1 MEIVLLIFLSG
12 LLINYLVFLSIL
24 YAGLKRLPKKQEK
37 IIQSEFVS
45 VIIPFRNESQN
56 ILASLESI
64 SAQDY
69 PADKFEVIYV
79 NDVSNDDS
87 YEKLMRADKPD
98 NFKVLSISDHS
109 QGRAYKKKAVSLG
122 IENAKGEII
131 VTTDADCQHDKSWLS
146 SLLSQFD
153 NKTGFVSG
161 PVRFVPENNLF
172 SKVQALEFASLVI
185 SGAGLIG
192 IKKPTICNG
201 ANLAFRKSLFK
212 SLHGYSDQMHLSSG
226 EDELLMQKI
235 SRETDYSVKFIWEK
249 NAVVTTN
256 PNKNLHDFI
265 QQRKRWA
272 SKSLFYKDNLLIA
285 KLAMIYL
292 FFVSLIVQLV
302 LAVFLSKI
310 FIFSFIIFLLLK
322 FVFEYKVI
330 SIGSDFLFPRKLLK
344 YFFVTEVFQIIY
356 IIIAGVQ
363 GVFGNFNW
371 KGRELTR

>member
-45 VIIPFRNESQN
+45 VIIPFRNESEN
-56 ILASLESI
+56 ILTSLESI
-64 SAQDY
+64 AAQDY
-69 PADKFEVIYV
+69 PVDKFEVIFV

-109 QGRAYKKKAVSLG
+109 LGRAYKKQAVSFG

-344 YFFVTEVFQIIY
+344 YFFVTEVFQILY

>member
-64 SAQDY
+64 AAQDY
-69 PADKFEVIYV
+69 PVEKFEVIFV

-109 QGRAYKKKAVSLG
+109 LGRAYKKQAVSFG

-322 FVFEYKVI
+322 FIFEYKVI

>member
-1 MEIVLLIFLSG
+1 MIMEIVLLIFLSG

-87 YEKLMRADKPD
+87 YEKLMCADKPD

-131 VTTDADCQHDKSWLS
+131 VTTDADCLHDKIWLS

-153 NKTGFVSG
+153 NETGFVSG
-161 PVRFVPENNLF
+161 PVRFVPEYNLF
-172 SKVQALEFASLVI
+172 SKEQALVFAS
-185 SGAGLIG
+185 
-192 IKKPTICNG
+192 
-201 ANLAFRKSLFK
+201 
-212 SLHGYSDQMHLSSG
+212 
-226 EDELLMQKI
+226 
-235 SRETDYSVKFIWEK
+235 
-249 NAVVTTN
+249 
-256 PNKNLHDFI
+256 
-265 QQRKRWA
+265 
-272 SKSLFYKDNLLIA
+272 
-285 KLAMIYL
+285 
-292 FFVSLIVQLV
+292 
-302 LAVFLSKI
+302 
-310 FIFSFIIFLLLK
+310 
-322 FVFEYKVI
+322 
-330 SIGSDFLFPRKLLK
+330 
-344 YFFVTEVFQIIY
+344 
-356 IIIAGVQ
+356 
-363 GVFGNFNW
+363 
-371 KGRELTR
+371 

>member
-24 YAGLKRLPKKQEK
+24 YAGLRRLPKKQEK

-64 SAQDY
+64 AAQDY
-69 PADKFEVIYV
+69 PVDKFEVIFV

-109 QGRAYKKKAVSLG
+109 LGRAYKKQAVSFG

>member
-64 SAQDY
+64 AAQDY
-69 PADKFEVIYV
+69 PVDKFEVIFV

-109 QGRAYKKKAVSLG
+109 LGRAYKKQAVSFG

>member
-131 VTTDADCQHDKSWLS
+131 VTTDADCLHDKIWLS

-153 NKTGFVSG
+153 NETGFVSG

-235 SRETDYSVKFIWEK
+235 SRETDYSVKFVWEK
-249 NAVVTTN
+249 YAVVTTN

-285 KLAMIYL
+285 KLALIYL

-322 FVFEYKVI
+322 FIFEYKVI

>member
-37 IIQSEFVS
+37 ITQPEFVS

-64 SAQDY
+64 AAQDY
-69 PADKFEVIYV
+69 PVDKFEVIFV

-109 QGRAYKKKAVSLG
+109 LGRAYKKQAVSFG

>member
-24 YAGLKRLPKKQEK
+24 YAGLRRLPKKQEK

-64 SAQDY
+64 AAQDY
-69 PADKFEVIYV
+69 PVDKFEVIFV

-109 QGRAYKKKAVSLG
+109 LGRAYKKQAVSFG

-235 SRETDYSVKFIWEK
+235 SRETDYSVKFVWEK
-249 NAVVTTN
+249 YAVVTTN

-285 KLAMIYL
+285 KLALIYL

-322 FVFEYKVI
+322 FIFEYKVI